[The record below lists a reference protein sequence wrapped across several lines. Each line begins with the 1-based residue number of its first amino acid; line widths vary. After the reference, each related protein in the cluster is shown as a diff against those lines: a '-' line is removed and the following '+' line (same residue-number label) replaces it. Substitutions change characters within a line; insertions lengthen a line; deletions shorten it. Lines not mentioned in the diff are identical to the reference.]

1 MIDEGIDD
9 YETSDNF
16 TKAEKIALRYS
27 EYMDTAPEKIDR
39 RFFGDLS
46 EHYSTE
52 EIVELGVFI
61 AFNVGYHRFFGT
73 LDFYPMFSPDG
84 NLVDQET
91 SRAIYGDTPVS
102 HLQGASRQ
110 ENFTEAAE

>member
-39 RFFGDLS
+39 RFFG
-46 EHYSTE
+46 
-52 EIVELGVFI
+52 
-61 AFNVGYHRFFGT
+61 
-73 LDFYPMFSPDG
+73 
-84 NLVDQET
+84 
-91 SRAIYGDTPVS
+91 
-102 HLQGASRQ
+102 
-110 ENFTEAAE
+110 

>member
-16 TKAEKIALRYS
+16 TKAEKIAIRYS
-27 EYMDTAPEKIDR
+27 ELMDTAPEKIDAP
-39 RFFGDLS
+39 FFAELS

-61 AFNVGYHRFFGT
+61 GFNVGYHRFFGT
-73 LDFYPMFSPDG
+73 LDFFPMFSPDG
-84 NLVDQET
+84 KLVDQET
-91 SRAIYGDTPVS
+91 SRKIYGDNPVS
-102 HLQGASRQ
+102 HMQGSSRQ
-110 ENFTEAAE
+110 ENLIKAAE